1 MSKKKQEIEQP
12 SQEAEQAYNA
22 IIEDTPEIV
31 IMRGKKYKIRAMTNE
46 LVRRLTD
53 LALNEKEECK
63 VTTKSVALIVLRKW
77 WKIKLFYPILWR
89 WYYYIK
95 EIPEAELSAVIETAK
110 KKLPVESYYRN
121 TILLTGIKDT
131 AMAMTREE
139 VNRFLQGHRGE
150 QVPT

>member
-1 MSKKKQEIEQP
+1 MSKKEKIEQP
-12 SQEAEQAYNA
+12 SAEAQKAYNEV
-22 IIEDTPEIV
+22 IEDIPEV
-31 IMRGKKYKIRAMTNE
+31 VTMNGKRYKIRALTNG

-53 LALNEKEECK
+53 LTINEKDESK
-63 VTTKSVALIVLRKW
+63 VTTKSVAMIVLRKW

-95 EIPEAELSAVIETAK
+95 EIPEHEMNAVIETSK

-121 TILLTGIKDT
+121 TILLIGIKDT

-139 VNRFLQGHRGE
+139 VNHFLQEHRGE
-150 QVPT
+150 QAHT

>member
-1 MSKKKQEIEQP
+1 MAKKTKIEQP
-12 SQEAEQAYNA
+12 NNEAQQAYN
-22 IIEDTPEIV
+22 EIV
-31 IMRGKKYKIRAMTNE
+31 EDIPEVVSMGGKKYKIGAMTNE
-46 LVRRLTD
+46 LVRRLTH
-53 LALNEKEECK
+53 LAMSEKDESK
-63 VTTKSVALIVLRKW
+63 VTTKSVAMIVLRRW

-121 TILLTGIKDT
+121 TILLIGMKDT

-139 VNRFLQGHRGE
+139 VNHFLQEQRGV